1 MWQGEAAEREGCS
14 QVSRT
19 AGRDREATRRALLDA
34 AARVVRE
41 RGVSGSLDDVARR
54 AGVSKGGLLY
64 HFSGKD
70 ELLQALVVDR
80 LERFR
85 AAVLAD
91 VAADDEGPGRL
102 VRAYVRVTID
112 AAKDAAAAREELA
125 LIAHLST
132 VEAVGD
138 LARQDSRRWRE
149 DLREDGLP
157 DDLCA
162 LVVAA
167 ADGASAQ
174 PIWGDESSAAEL
186 EALRDRLLEMT
197 RA

>member
-1 MWQGEAAEREGCS
+1 M
-14 QVSRT
+14 SRV

-34 AARVVRE
+34 AARVVRD

-64 HFSGKD
+64 HFAGKD
-70 ELLQALVVDR
+70 ALLRALVVDR

-91 VAADDEGPGRL
+91 VDADDEAPGRL
-102 VRAYVRVTID
+102 VRAYVRASVD

-132 VEAVGD
+132 IEAVGE
-138 LARQDSRRWRE
+138 LAQQDSRRWRR

-157 DDLCA
+157 DGLLS

-167 ADGASAQ
+167 ADGAAAQ
-174 PIWGDESSAAEL
+174 PMWGDEPSPAEL
-186 EALRDRLLEMT
+186 ATLRDRLLEMT
-197 RA
+197 YV

>member
-1 MWQGEAAEREGCS
+1 M
-14 QVSRT
+14 SRV
-19 AGRDREATRRALLDA
+19 AGRDKEATRRALLDA

-64 HFSGKD
+64 HFAGKD
-70 ELLQALVVDR
+70 ELLRALVVDR
-80 LERFR
+80 LGRFR
-85 AAVLAD
+85 AAVLAA
-91 VAADDEGPGRL
+91 VADDDEAPGRL

-132 VEAVGD
+132 IESVGE
-138 LARQDSRRWRE
+138 LAQQDSRRWRQ

-157 DDLCA
+157 EELCA

-174 PIWGDESSAAEL
+174 PIWGDDSTADEL

-197 RA
+197 YV